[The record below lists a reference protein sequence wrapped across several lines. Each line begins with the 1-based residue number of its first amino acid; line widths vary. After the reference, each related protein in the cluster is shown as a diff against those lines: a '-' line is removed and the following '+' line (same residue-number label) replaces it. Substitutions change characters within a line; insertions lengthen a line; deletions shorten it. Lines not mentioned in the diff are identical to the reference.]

1 MPVILHFPAYRLRSR
16 QFGRV
21 CGSNIKYARKLEG
34 EKNLSELVSNM
45 EPVLNEGDYIFASL
59 PDASAIDRKDILCE
73 FREAEGTTVVMEKHT
88 ADLLNIPYFFV
99 ASWIT
104 LKVHSALDAVGFTAV
119 FSSELAK
126 HGISTNVI
134 AGFYHDHIF
143 VNRMDSQKAIRVL
156 KNLSIK
162 SK

>member
-1 MPVILHFPAYRLRSR
+1 M
-16 QFGRV
+16 
-21 CGSNIKYARKLEG
+21 EG
-34 EKNLSELVSNM
+34 KKDLAELVRNM
-45 EPVLNEGDYIFASL
+45 EPVLNEGDYIFATL
-59 PDASAIDRKDILCE
+59 PDVSGIDRMDILCE
-73 FREAEGTTVVMEKHT
+73 FKEVEGTTVVMEKHT
-88 ADLLNIPYFFV
+88 ADLLKIPYSFV

-126 HGISTNVI
+126 HGISANVI